1 MIDFRYHLVSLISVF
16 LALAVGIVLG
26 AGPLREGIGD
36 TLTGQVEVLRA
47 DRDQLRADLEER
59 TVDSNDRDAWIST
72 LGAQVSAGTLT
83 GRTVAIVVLPD
94 ATDDDVN
101 AVADVLGSAGAQV
114 TAQVRL
120 TDAWTTSD
128 ASFRQTF
135 AQQLAGYLNPAPAAD
150 AGPEG
155 IMALAIAQM
164 LQGWAGADNPNPG
177 ILAELLRGGDS
188 PFIALDTDPTAA
200 AGSVVVIGPRPT
212 PEPAADATP
221 TETAAETADV
231 DHVQMISA
239 FAGTLPT
246 VTVGAAEELIL
257 LIREAGVPTTTI
269 DSIGEVPA
277 TVSVPLAVAAE
288 LGGTHGRYGSAPSA
302 NDPVPPLVSLTA
314 LQPTPE
320 ATAG

>member
-72 LGAQVSAGTLT
+72 MGAQVSAGTLT

-120 TDAWTTSD
+120 TEAWTTSD

-164 LQGWAGADNPNPG
+164 LQGWAGADGWGGGGPASVG
-177 ILAELLRGGDS
+177 GALAG
-188 PFIALDTDPTAA
+188 
-200 AGSVVVIGPRPT
+200 
-212 PEPAADATP
+212 
-221 TETAAETADV
+221 
-231 DHVQMISA
+231 
-239 FAGTLPT
+239 
-246 VTVGAAEELIL
+246 
-257 LIREAGVPTTTI
+257 
-269 DSIGEVPA
+269 
-277 TVSVPLAVAAE
+277 AAE
-288 LGGTHGRYGSAPSA
+288 LGGTRGRYGSAPSA
-302 NDPVPPLVSLTA
+302 NGPVPPGVSLGA
-314 LQPTPE
+314 R
-320 ATAG
+320 